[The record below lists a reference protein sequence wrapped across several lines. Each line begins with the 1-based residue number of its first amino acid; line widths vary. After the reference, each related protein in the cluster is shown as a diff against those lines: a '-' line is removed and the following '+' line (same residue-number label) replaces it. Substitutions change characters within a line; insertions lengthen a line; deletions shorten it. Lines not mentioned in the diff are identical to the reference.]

1 MKNAYKYIF
10 LIFYLYHLY
19 NLQSAEEQII
29 QATHRSQPEL
39 TGRLVACASK
49 HKLTRVAVKQSLS
62 PSPHYPRCHRPY
74 VCDGDTTVMCYIKR
88 GSVTARH
95 TGHVTGVTGPHA
107 LSLCHALN
115 IAALSAQLTATPPHM
130 LEDRK
135 GVLFW
140 KPSFTATSCPAAAE
154 RQYTYTVL
162 ITKQNFT

>member
-29 QATHRSQPEL
+29 QATHHSQPEL

-49 HKLTRVAVKQSLS
+49 HKLTRVAVKQSHL
-62 PSPHYPRCHRPY
+62 HIILGVGCHRPY

-130 LEDRK
+130 LAVRSI
-135 GVLFW
+135 VLET
-140 KPSFTATSCPAAAE
+140 KLYCNLMPILPSSGRAAL
-154 RQYTYTVL
+154 YLHY
-162 ITKQNFT
+162 

>member
-1 MKNAYKYIF
+1 MKKYIQIHIYNF
-10 LIFYLYHLY
+10 LFLSSI
-19 NLQSAEEQII
+19 QSTL
-29 QATHRSQPEL
+29 QATHHSQPEL
-39 TGRLVACASK
+39 TGRLVACGSK

-62 PSPHYPRCHRPY
+62 PSPYYPRCHRPC

-115 IAALSAQLTATPPHM
+115 IAALSAQLTATRHTCWR
-130 LEDRK
+130 L

-140 KPSFTATSCPAAAE
+140 KPSFTATSCPDCPAAAE
-154 RQYTYTVL
+154 QQYTYTVL
-162 ITKQNFT
+162 IPKQNFT